1 MREVP
6 TLLTEEEFLRELED
20 AKVHLERRDI
30 QSKANRISYL
40 SGWVSAETA
49 PIFTRISCIEYSNW
63 HKKECSHKPGKARGT
78 RKINQ
83 PYCNKLGGRNEDLKD
98 NNRQ

>member
-49 PIFTRISCIEYSNW
+49 PIFTPDQLHRIFEL
-63 HKKECSHKPGKARGT
+63 A
-78 RKINQ
+78 
-83 PYCNKLGGRNEDLKD
+83 
-98 NNRQ
+98 